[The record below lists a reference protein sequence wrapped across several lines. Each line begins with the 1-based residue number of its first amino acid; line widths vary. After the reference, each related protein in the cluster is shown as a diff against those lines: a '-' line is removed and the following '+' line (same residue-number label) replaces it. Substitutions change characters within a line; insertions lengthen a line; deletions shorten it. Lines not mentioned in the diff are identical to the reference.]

1 MAVIAETIPRPA
13 SRLRFL
19 LDRRDLLEVVLIA
32 PAILYVLLL
41 VGLPLLLAIYY
52 SVSAYTIYNPTWR
65 FVGLANFEQIIQD
78 PTFTHTL
85 ANTFIFTFG
94 SQLLGLVLGKFGAF
108 LLLRPFPGRKLVR
121 ALIILPFAVPV
132 ALATI
137 AWRWMFDSLYSVI
150 TWTLVAMGLVDRAN
164 APNWLGDPHLAMLC
178 VIIINAWRFFPFAIV
193 IFLAGITAV
202 PQDVLD
208 AATIDG
214 ASFWRRNYQI
224 ILPMIL
230 PIVAIGL
237 IFGIVFT
244 FTDLS
249 IVFLLTQGG
258 PVGATSV
265 LGFAGFQ
272 TGIVSGDISH
282 GAAISLFMLPVLLI
296 VVVFMLRFIRRRE
309 I

>member
-1 MAVIAETIPRPA
+1 MAVIAEPITKPV
-13 SRLRFL
+13 SRFHFL
-19 LDRRDLLEVVLIA
+19 LDRRDVLEMVLVA

-41 VGLPLLLAIYY
+41 VGLPLLLATYY

-65 FVGLANFEQIIQD
+65 FVGLANFEQILQD
-78 PTFTHTL
+78 PTFIQTL
-85 ANTFIFTFG
+85 VNTFIFTFG

-108 LLLRPFPGRKLVR
+108 LLLRPFPGRKFVR

-150 TWTLVAMGLVDRAN
+150 NWSLIAAGLIDRAD

-178 VIIINAWRFFPFAIV
+178 VIVINAWRFFPFAIV

-202 PQDVLD
+202 PQDVVD

-214 ASFWRRNYQI
+214 AGFWRRNYQI

-230 PIVAIGL
+230 PIMAIGL

-258 PVGATSV
+258 PVGSTSV
-265 LGFAGFQ
+265 LGFQGFQ
-272 TGIVSGDISH
+272 TGIVSGDVSH
-282 GAAISLFMLPVLLI
+282 GAAISLFMLPVLL
-296 VVVFMLRFIRRRE
+296 VVVILMLRFIRRRE